1 MRRLTETGLKALPVV
16 SRENVRG
23 LHGTISLPDILA
35 AYGAKEH
42 PEPALSEEQSGKTLA
57 RLATRLLIAVLA
69 VGIVASFLSY
79 YYRSERM
86 ARGQGHFQAGQALE
100 SQGRN
105 DEAIA
110 QFRTALS
117 TSHNTEQRMA
127 LGLAL
132 VNAGSLDEASIYLNE
147 ALKENPGSGPANL
160 GLARIA
166 VRQGKIDEAI
176 GNYQRAIYGQ
186 WPQKTPE
193 RRLDTRLELAETLA
207 KAGRS
212 AQAQAELLIT
222 AAALPDDL
230 ALRQRVARMLID
242 YGVPDAAAR
251 LLRGDAEK
259 EHPDSAT
266 YHLLGDAEFAMG
278 DYAGARHDF
287 DGALR
292 TDPGDA
298 AAARQTEICGKVL
311 ALDPTLAGV
320 PSAERFRRSHELLQQ
335 ILGEVVLCAKAGSG
349 NDDAVRAAQLAL
361 AGHKRPES
369 YSDAAEANEATARQL
384 WAERLKWCSA
394 PPGADDAAALVM
406 AKLARR

>member
-176 GNYQRAIYGQ
+176 GYYQRAIYGQ

-242 YGVPDAAAR
+242 YGVPESAAR
-251 LLRGDAEK
+251 LLRGDTEK

-266 YHLLGDAEFAMG
+266 YHLLGDAEFAIG
-278 DYAGARHDF
+278 DYAAARREF
-287 DGALR
+287 DRALR
-292 TDPGDA
+292 MHPDDA
-298 AAARQTEICGKVL
+298 AAARQSEICGKVL
-311 ALDPTLAGV
+311 ALDPTLAGRHT
-320 PSAERFRRSHELLQQ
+320 STERSWASRICETSTDCMGLRANSSVQAMR
-335 ILGEVVLCAKAGSG
+335 GNAGI
-349 NDDAVRAAQLAL
+349 R
-361 AGHKRPES
+361 
-369 YSDAAEANEATARQL
+369 T
-384 WAERLKWCSA
+384 
-394 PPGADDAAALVM
+394 
-406 AKLARR
+406 